1 MKKLS
6 IKIFVLA
13 IVASLTS
20 CIDYDDVTR
29 AVSVDVQL
37 VMPEEFTGTDYE
49 GHTVTLTQKGKESVF
64 SAVTD
69 ANGIAKFKDLIPDV
83 YTINTSWDLTSAQY
97 NLLTGDN
104 QVNDGVV
111 VSGTISNQLIAEN
124 QSENPL
130 KLPTQLSINRS
141 LVIGKVYYAGTKN
154 NSNKNY
160 TADQYIE
167 IYNQSDDSINIGG
180 LCIGLVESDSKGW
193 TAEYLSAMHPDST
206 ALKQIFRIPDLET
219 EKWIKPGSTIVIA
232 NSAIDHTTVSSGSP
246 NLLNADFD
254 VLDTRTKNAYI
265 NNPDVPD
272 METLYTFSKSTNFMN
287 LLNGGPCGV
296 VIFRAEPKDVES
308 WPVTYAYG
316 KTSGSEYKLIP
327 NKVIIDAVEILKYN
341 KEGTVNIDT
350 KRLVNGLDAG
360 YTFIPATTGYTGD
373 VVYRKTSTRKGKNG
387 HKILVDTNNS
397 TTDFK
402 VSKTIQPR
410 EYEE

>member
-1 MKKLS
+1 
-6 IKIFVLA
+6 
-13 IVASLTS
+13 
-20 CIDYDDVTR
+20 
-29 AVSVDVQL
+29 
-37 VMPEEFTGTDYE
+37 
-49 GHTVTLTQKGKESVF
+49 
-64 SAVTD
+64 
-69 ANGIAKFKDLIPDV
+69 
-83 YTINTSWDLTSAQY
+83 
-97 NLLTGDN
+97 
-104 QVNDGVV
+104 
-111 VSGTISNQLIAEN
+111 
-124 QSENPL
+124 
-130 KLPTQLSINRS
+130 
-141 LVIGKVYYAGTKN
+141 
-154 NSNKNY
+154 
-160 TADQYIE
+160 
-167 IYNQSDDSINIGG
+167 
-180 LCIGLVESDSKGW
+180 
-193 TAEYLSAMHPDST
+193 
-206 ALKQIFRIPDLET
+206 
-219 EKWIKPGSTIVIA
+219 VIA
-232 NSAIDHTTVSSGSP
+232 NSAIDHTAVSSSSP
-246 NLLNADFD
+246 NLLDADFD